1 MTRLKIA
8 VVGVGAL
15 GQHHARILANLDS
28 VELVGVA
35 EPNSDIGRPIAEACG
50 CAHVTDFHDLLDDVD
65 AVTIAVPTSAHL
77 AVAGDCLKAGLPV
90 MVEKPIA
97 ASLRDAAL
105 LVDLADRQ
113 NVVLQVGHV
122 ERFNPAV
129 QAAFGQ
135 IDRPR
140 YLKIERLSPFAFR
153 STDIGVVHDLMIHD
167 LELALALVE
176 SPIRSAS
183 AFGVSLMGG
192 HEDSVQARL
201 EFENGCIADISASR
215 VHPEPRRV
223 LTSWSASGCVHV
235 DLHTRTLKSYR
246 PSQRLLAGPSPLELA
261 AVPGAD
267 IEQLKQKVF
276 GEFITVHKT
285 DVSDADALTAE
296 LQHFADCI
304 QNRSRP
310 LVGGPEA
317 LRAMV
322 AADQVL
328 ESVNAHL
335 WDGHAAGAKGPYARR
350 PSRSPGRQA
359 A

>member
-15 GQHHARILANLDS
+15 GRHHARILSTLDS

-35 EPNSDIGRPIAEACG
+35 EKDVEMGRSIAEACG
-50 CAHVTDFHDLLDDVD
+50 CAHVTDFHDLLEDVD

-77 AVAGDCLKAGLPV
+77 AVAGDCLRAGLPV

-97 ASLRDAAL
+97 GTLDDAAR

-113 NVVLQVGHV
+113 DVVLQVGHV

-129 QAAFGQ
+129 TAAFGQ

-140 YLKIERLSPFAFR
+140 YLRVERLSPFAFR

-167 LELALALVE
+167 LELVLALVDA
-176 SPIRSAS
+176 PIQSVQ
-183 AFGVSLMGG
+183 AFGISLMGG
-192 HEDSVQARL
+192 HEDSVQARIS
-201 EFENGCIADISASR
+201 FSNGCIADLTASR

-235 DLHTRTLKSYR
+235 DLHTRRLTSYR
-246 PSQRLLAGPSPLELA
+246 PSEALLSGPSPLELA
-261 AVPGAD
+261 AEPGANID
-267 IEQLKQKVF
+267 DLKQSVF
-276 GEFITVHKT
+276 GKFITVREP
-285 DVSDADALTAE
+285 DISDSDALTDE
-296 LQHFADCI
+296 LQHFAECVTSG
-304 QNRSRP
+304 RRP
-310 LVGGPEA
+310 LVGGAEA

-328 ESVNAHL
+328 ASVAGHL
-335 WDGHAAGAKGPYARR
+335 WDGHSDGAQGPRARR
-350 PSRSPGRQA
+350 PHSRRVA
-359 A
+359 

>member
-15 GQHHARILANLDS
+15 GRHHARILSTLDS

-35 EPNSDIGRPIAEACG
+35 ETDIEMGRTAAETCG
-50 CAHVTDFHDLLDDVD
+50 CAHVTDFHDLLEDVD

-77 AVAGDCLKAGLPV
+77 AVAGDCLRAGLPV

-97 ASLRDAAL
+97 GTLEDAAQ

-129 QAAFGQ
+129 TAAFGQ

-140 YLKIERLSPFAFR
+140 YLRVERLSPFAFR
-153 STDIGVVHDLMIHD
+153 STDIGVIHDLMIHD
-167 LELALALVE
+167 LELVLALVDA
-176 SPIRSAS
+176 PIQTVQ
-183 AFGVSLMGG
+183 AFGISLMGG
-192 HEDSVQARL
+192 HEDSVQARI
-201 EFENGCIADISASR
+201 EFSNGCIADISASR

-223 LTSWSASGCVHV
+223 LTSWSASGCIHV
-235 DLHTRTLKSYR
+235 DLHTRQLTSYR
-246 PSQRLLAGPSPLELA
+246 PSDALLNGPSPLELA
-261 AVPGAD
+261 AAPEAD
-267 IEQLKQKVF
+267 IDDLKQSVF
-276 GEFITVHKT
+276 GKFITIHEP
-285 DVSDADALTAE
+285 DISDADALTGE
-296 LQHFADCI
+296 LQHFVDCVT
-304 QNRSRP
+304 NGRRP

-328 ESVNAHL
+328 TSVAGHL
-335 WDGHAAGAKGPYARR
+335 WDGHADGARGPQARR
-350 PSRSPGRQA
+350 RRA

>member
-8 VVGVGAL
+8 VIGVGAL
-15 GQHHARILANLDS
+15 GRHHARILAGLDS
-28 VELVGVA
+28 VDLVAVA
-35 EPNSDIGRPIAEACG
+35 EPNAEIGQGVAESCG
-50 CAHVTDFHDLLDDVD
+50 CAHLSDFHDLLEDVD
-65 AVTIAVPTSAHL
+65 AVTVAVPTSAHL
-77 AVAGDCLKAGLPV
+77 AVAGDCLKARLPV

-97 ASLRDAAL
+97 GNLDDAAL
-105 LVDLADRQ
+105 LVDLADRHKL
-113 NVVLQVGHV
+113 VLQVGHV

-129 QAAFGQ
+129 ETAFGQ

-140 YLKIERLSPFAFR
+140 YLQIQRLSPFAFR

-176 SPIRSAS
+176 SPIRNVSAL
-183 AFGVSLMGG
+183 GISLMGG
-192 HEDSVQARL
+192 HEDCVQARI
-201 EFENGCIADISASR
+201 EFTNGCIADISASR

-235 DLHTRTLKSYR
+235 DLHTRQLKTFR
-246 PSQRLLAGPSPLELA
+246 PSQTLLSGPSPLELA

-267 IEQLKQKVF
+267 IDALKQSVF
-276 GEFITVHKT
+276 GELISVREPEI
-285 DVSDADALTAE
+285 SDSDALTGE
-296 LQHFADCI
+296 LQHFVDCVKHG
-304 QNRSRP
+304 RTP

-328 ESVNAHL
+328 AAVNAHL
-335 WDGHAAGAKGPYARR
+335 WDGHAAGAKGPNARR
-350 PSRSPGRQA
+350 TTTQA

>member
-15 GQHHARILANLDS
+15 GRHHARILASLDS
-28 VELVGVA
+28 VDLIAVA
-35 EPNSDIGRPIAEACG
+35 EPNVEMGRSVAEACG
-50 CAHVTDFHDLLDDVD
+50 CAHLTDFHDLLQDVD
-65 AVTIAVPTSAHL
+65 AVTVAVPTSAHL

-97 ASLRDAAL
+97 GTLDDAAL

-113 NVVLQVGHV
+113 DVVLQVGHV
-122 ERFNPAV
+122 ERFNPAL

-167 LELALALVE
+167 LELVLALVE
-176 SPIRSAS
+176 SPIRSVS
-183 AFGVSLMGG
+183 AFGISLMGG
-192 HEDSVQARL
+192 YEDSVQARL
-201 EFENGCIADISASR
+201 EFNNGCIADISASR

-235 DLHTRTLKSYR
+235 DLHTRQLKAFR
-246 PSQRLLAGPSPLELA
+246 PTQALLAGPSPLELA

-267 IEQLKQKVF
+267 IEALKQRVF
-276 GEFITVHKT
+276 GEFISVRELEI
-285 DVSDADALTAE
+285 SDSDALTDE
-296 LQHFADCI
+296 LKHFVDCV
-304 QNRSRP
+304 QTGRPP

-328 ESVNAHL
+328 ASVNAHL
-335 WDGHAAGAKGPYARR
+335 WDGHAAGARGPHARR
-350 PSRSPGRQA
+350 TTRQA